1 MYEAPPPAPP
11 KRRLTPLRILMY
23 IGIYILSLAL
33 GSGLNDMLNKLGLS
47 LEARL
52 GVYVAILIVIFAT
65 AWWYRRRRA
74 RR

>member
-1 MYEAPPPAPP
+1 
-11 KRRLTPLRILMY
+11 MY